1 MSNIHVHFIMNS
13 LRKLDV
19 EKQPFMERDIDSRAG
34 YKHNLTPH
42 YLKYLQAQVMQIC
55 EREGLHQVDL
65 LTPARTKIT
74 NAEYEARESGQ
85 IAMDARNEKIRAAQ
99 MIPRNTVFRTQK
111 QYLRDSILDAA
122 DRAST
127 LEEFREILRDKYN
140 IELKDR
146 RGRFSYL
153 HPDRQKYITGRA
165 LGTDYEKESVLERIQ
180 HSDFENAAPHPDRSG
195 SLSIHPESSQGQ
207 EIVQNRDEKPDDRKK
222 QGFRLFSEMSGE
234 ELAAV
239 YCAGRKDLI
248 FEYNPSYNYHADPI
262 AILFIHSELRLVT
275 DLQTNIKAQM
285 STAYARKV
293 KISNLKEMARTVVF
307 IQDLGIHSREEL
319 KERQTEIIER
329 LRSVETRVKDTD
341 SEIRR
346 INQQI
351 HFAGQYY
358 ANRSVHT
365 DFMKAWNKGR
375 FRSDHRDELDRYDEA
390 VKFFNDNNAGSIPL
404 IKDLKER
411 KEALQ
416 SQKQQQLTSLKD
428 LQQAQKNLQTAVTN
442 VEAILGKEDA
452 KKCRLTQATQPSRKT
467 GPSL

>member
-1 MSNIHVHFIMNS
+1 
-13 LRKLDV
+13 
-19 EKQPFMERDIDSRAG
+19 
-34 YKHNLTPH
+34 
-42 YLKYLQAQVMQIC
+42 
-55 EREGLHQVDL
+55 
-65 LTPARTKIT
+65 
-74 NAEYEARESGQ
+74 
-85 IAMDARNEKIRAAQ
+85 
-99 MIPRNTVFRTQK
+99 
-111 QYLRDSILDAA
+111 
-122 DRAST
+122 
-127 LEEFREILRDKYN
+127 
-140 IELKDR
+140 
-146 RGRFSYL
+146 
-153 HPDRQKYITGRA
+153 
-165 LGTDYEKESVLERIQ
+165 
-180 HSDFENAAPHPDRSG
+180 
-195 SLSIHPESSQGQ
+195 
-207 EIVQNRDEKPDDRKK
+207 
-222 QGFRLFSEMSGE
+222 MSGE
-234 ELAAV
+234 ELAAA

-285 STAYARKV
+285 SAAYARKV

-411 KEALQ
+411 KETLQ

-442 VEAILGKEDA
+442 VEAILGKEET
-452 KKCRLTQATQPSRKT
+452 KKRGLTQSNQPSRKT

>member
-1 MSNIHVHFIMNS
+1 
-13 LRKLDV
+13 
-19 EKQPFMERDIDSRAG
+19 
-34 YKHNLTPH
+34 
-42 YLKYLQAQVMQIC
+42 
-55 EREGLHQVDL
+55 
-65 LTPARTKIT
+65 
-74 NAEYEARESGQ
+74 
-85 IAMDARNEKIRAAQ
+85 
-99 MIPRNTVFRTQK
+99 
-111 QYLRDSILDAA
+111 
-122 DRAST
+122 
-127 LEEFREILRDKYN
+127 
-140 IELKDR
+140 
-146 RGRFSYL
+146 
-153 HPDRQKYITGRA
+153 
-165 LGTDYEKESVLERIQ
+165 
-180 HSDFENAAPHPDRSG
+180 
-195 SLSIHPESSQGQ
+195 
-207 EIVQNRDEKPDDRKK
+207 
-222 QGFRLFSEMSGE
+222 MSGE
-234 ELAAV
+234 ELATV

-285 STAYARKV
+285 SAAYARKV

-307 IQDLGIHSREEL
+307 IQDLGIHLREEL

-404 IKDLKER
+404 MKDLKER

-416 SQKQQQLTSLKD
+416 SQKQQQLASLND

-452 KKCRLTQATQPSRKT
+452 KKRRLTQATQPSRKT